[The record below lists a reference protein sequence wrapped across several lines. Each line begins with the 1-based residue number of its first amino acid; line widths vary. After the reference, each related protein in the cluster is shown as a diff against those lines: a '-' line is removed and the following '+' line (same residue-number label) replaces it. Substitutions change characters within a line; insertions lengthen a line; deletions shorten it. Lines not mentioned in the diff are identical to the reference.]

1 MREGRRGRTLAQQEA
16 RAGITLLSPTLI
28 VVLFMVVLPILWTIV
43 IAFQSLRLRNLRTRL
58 FDFQFTLD
66 NFTTVLGSPGFLD
79 ALKVTVI
86 YSVVGT
92 VLSIGLGLIAALV
105 VRKPF
110 KGRTLVRASMLLPY
124 VAPVVAVTFVWQIM
138 LHPELGIVNAVGTD
152 LLGWKEPI
160 PFLEQRTGT
169 LSVFGLDLG
178 VPTALI
184 VVILYQA
191 WRYFPFSFLF
201 ILARLQALPAE
212 LDEAARVDGAT
223 PLQRFWRI
231 TLPQLQGVI
240 ALLTVLRFIWTFN
253 EFDDIYL
260 LTQGGAG
267 TEVVSV
273 RVFNYLTG
281 RVAGP
286 GPPADR
292 AAVRLLPVLRRPGRG
307 GGRDMSR
314 TGVDTG
320 VTERPKAP
328 RAPARRPARPRP
340 PLSRE
345 VVETRILGVLKWVTI
360 AFFVIA
366 TLFPFYYMVELSIRS
381 IEDVALDPGALWP
394 PRGASLAAFGEVL
407 RPVADGGQGFLV
419 FLRNSGLVALASV
432 VVTLA
437 VSILGAYAIARLQ
450 FFGRR
455 QVSFLF
461 LAVYLFPAILLAI
474 PLFVFFTRI
483 GLRGSLFGLVL
494 VYTSQIVPVTI
505 YMLRNYFA
513 TIPEGLEE
521 AAALD
526 GAGRLTI
533 IRKISLPLAMP
544 AIMATSLFVFMIA
557 WNEFLFALLFLV
569 ENRNNWTVSLGL
581 SQLAGS
587 VEVAKTTLMAGSVI
601 LTVPIIVL
609 FFATERL
616 LVEGLTS
623 GAEKG

>member
-1 MREGRRGRTLAQQEA
+1 
-16 RAGITLLSPTLI
+16 
-28 VVLFMVVLPILWTIV
+28 
-43 IAFQSLRLRNLRTRL
+43 
-58 FDFQFTLD
+58 
-66 NFTTVLGSPGFLD
+66 
-79 ALKVTVI
+79 
-86 YSVVGT
+86 
-92 VLSIGLGLIAALV
+92 
-105 VRKPF
+105 
-110 KGRTLVRASMLLPY
+110 
-124 VAPVVAVTFVWQIM
+124 
-138 LHPELGIVNAVGTD
+138 
-152 LLGWKEPI
+152 
-160 PFLEQRTGT
+160 
-169 LSVFGLDLG
+169 
-178 VPTALI
+178 
-184 VVILYQA
+184 
-191 WRYFPFSFLF
+191 
-201 ILARLQALPAE
+201 
-212 LDEAARVDGAT
+212 
-223 PLQRFWRI
+223 
-231 TLPQLQGVI
+231 
-240 ALLTVLRFIWTFN
+240 
-253 EFDDIYL
+253 
-260 LTQGGAG
+260 
-267 TEVVSV
+267 
-273 RVFNYLTG
+273 
-281 RVAGP
+281 
-286 GPPADR
+286 
-292 AAVRLLPVLRRPGRG
+292 
-307 GGRDMSR
+307 MSR
-314 TGVDTG
+314 TDVGTG
-320 VTERPKAP
+320 VGDRPQAP
-328 RAPARRPARPRP
+328 EPARRPARRPRP

-345 VVETRILGVLKWVTI
+345 VVETRILGVLKWITI
-360 AFFVIA
+360 AFFLVA

-394 PRGASLAAFGEVL
+394 PRGASLSAFGEVL
-407 RPVADGGQGFLV
+407 RSVQDGGQGFLL

-432 VVTLA
+432 AVTLV

-455 QVSFLF
+455 QVHFLF

-505 YMLRNYFA
+505 HMLRNYFE

-533 IRKISLPLAMP
+533 IRKVSLPLAMP

-569 ENRNNWTVSLGL
+569 ENRENWTVSLGL

-616 LVEGLTS
+616 LVEGLTA